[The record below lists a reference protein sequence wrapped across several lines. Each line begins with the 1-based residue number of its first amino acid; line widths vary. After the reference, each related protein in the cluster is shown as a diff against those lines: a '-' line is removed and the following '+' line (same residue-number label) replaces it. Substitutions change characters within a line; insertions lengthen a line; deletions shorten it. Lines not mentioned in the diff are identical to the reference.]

1 MLRITESYDMSLPPE
16 LGDSVEGP
24 NEIYTQ
30 VKVIN
35 VDYINTVT
43 MVVGLT
49 IELILKWKNHK
60 IYMKI

>member
-1 MLRITESYDMSLPPE
+1 MLRIPESYDMSLPPE

-35 VDYINTVT
+35 VDYINTVI

-49 IELILKWKNHK
+49 IELILKWKDHK